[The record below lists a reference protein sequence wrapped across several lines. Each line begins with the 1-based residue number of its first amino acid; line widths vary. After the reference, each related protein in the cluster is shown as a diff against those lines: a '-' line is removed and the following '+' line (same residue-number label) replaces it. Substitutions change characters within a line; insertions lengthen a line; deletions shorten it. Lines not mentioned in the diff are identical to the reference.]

1 MRKKGQFKSI
11 ILGHSPSNLFWGSFA
26 CKVPFIKLWKLEPIS
41 WFLKTMIIFGLCT
54 RGVYAF
60 SLFHYEA
67 FSSHYFRCSA
77 LWLRCLFF
85 RSCFDFPTLPLL
97 RTLCIIKASSVCV
110 ASVKRVFPATL
121 PEIGSHYRE
130 LTACWYVYLSLL
142 HKYLC
147 M

>member
-60 SLFHYEA
+60 SLFYYNA
-67 FSSHYFRCSA
+67 FSSHYFKCSA
-77 LWLRCLFF
+77 LWLRCLFL
-85 RSCFDFPTLPLL
+85 RSSLIFFILHLL
-97 RTLCIIKASSVCV
+97 RYLCFIKASSICV
-110 ASVKRVFPATL
+110 ASVKRIFLQPYLRSA
-121 PEIGSHYRE
+121 
-130 LTACWYVYLSLL
+130 LTTVDMLCVNMYLFRFLY
-142 HKYLC
+142 KYL
-147 M
+147 